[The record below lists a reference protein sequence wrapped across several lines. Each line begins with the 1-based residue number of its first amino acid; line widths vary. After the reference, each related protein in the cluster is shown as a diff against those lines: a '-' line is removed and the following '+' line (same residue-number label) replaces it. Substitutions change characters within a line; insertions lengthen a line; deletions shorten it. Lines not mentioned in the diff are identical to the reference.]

1 MAIKDELKNYLKK
14 NYQNILGDALSEL
27 KEVNTLLTEISKIN
41 DTLSKSRLEQI
52 GNKSF
57 DIASKYNKKATDY
70 LAAVQDASRAGYK
83 DAEGIAELSVAAQS
97 AGEMT
102 AELANQYISA
112 ADKAYQLGGSV
123 EKLKAVLDGSNN
135 ITNHNAV
142 TMTELAEGMSLVS
155 SQAASLGVE
164 ADETA
169 AMLGTMIATTKQG
182 GSEMAESFNV
192 ILHNLRQVTDE
203 EAGIDA
209 AGLKKYEEAC
219 KALNVSLRETKD
231 GVTSLRAP
239 MEVLKELS
247 DAYSRLDAG
256 DSRRTNL
263 LNSIGSPSDAGA
275 FQAVLE
281 NYDLYEKML
290 QEYSA
295 GTNSMVTEAEM
306 TADSWDGAMN
316 RLSNTWTDTIGNIAE
331 SDAVITIINGLN
343 GLLSVVNNVT
353 EALGSVGTIGLGA
366 GLFAGIKNIGKTYK
380 CTVSDHL
387 L

>member
-1 MAIKDELKNYLKK
+1 MALKNDITGRLKSV
-14 NYQNILGDALSEL
+14 LGDALSEL

-41 DTLSKSRLEQI
+41 DTLSKSKLEQI

-70 LAAVQDASRAGYK
+70 LAAVQEASRVGYK

-123 EKLKAVLDGSNN
+123 EKLKTVLDGSNN

-155 SQAASLGVE
+155 SQAASLGVG
-164 ADETA
+164 ADKTA

-182 GSEMAESFNV
+182 GSEMADAFNV

-219 KALNVSLRETKD
+219 RALNVSLRETEN
-231 GVTSLRAP
+231 GVTSLRDP
-239 MEVLKELS
+239 MEVLKDLS
-247 DAYSRLDAG
+247 DAYAKLDAG

-275 FQAVLE
+275 FQAILE

-295 GTNSMVTEAEM
+295 GTGSMAAEAEM
-306 TADSWDGAMN
+306 TADSWDGAMG
-316 RLSNTWTDTIGNIAE
+316 RLSDTWTKTIGNIAD
-331 SDAVITIINGLN
+331 SDAVISTINGLN
-343 GLLSVVNNVT
+343 NLLSVCYKVTDWLNSVNLMDNV
-353 EALGSVGTIGLGA
+353 AISAI
-366 GLFAGIKNIGKTYK
+366 FAKILSNN
-380 CTVSDHL
+380 DL
-387 L
+387 D

>member
-1 MAIKDELKNYLKK
+1 MAIKNDITGRLKSVLS
-14 NYQNILGDALSEL
+14 DALSEL

-41 DTLSKSRLEQI
+41 DTLSKSRLEKI
-52 GNKSF
+52 GNNSF

-70 LAAVQDASRAGYK
+70 LAAVQEASHAGYK

-123 EKLKAVLDGSNN
+123 EKLKTVLDGSNN

-182 GSEMAESFNV
+182 GSEMADAFNV

-203 EAGIDA
+203 AAGIDA
-209 AGLKKYEEAC
+209 VGLKKYEEAC
-219 KALNVSLRETKD
+219 RALNVSLRETKN
-231 GVTSLRAP
+231 GVTSLRDP

-247 DAYSRLDAG
+247 DAYSKLDAG

-275 FQAVLE
+275 LQAILE

-290 QEYSA
+290 QEYST
-295 GTNSMVTEAEM
+295 GTGSMVTEAEM

-343 GLLSVVNNVT
+343 GLLSVINNV
-353 EALGSVGTIGLGA
+353 ADAIGSFNTISIIGGGILGA
-366 GLFAGIKNIGKTYK
+366 KNLG
-380 CTVSDHL
+380 
-387 L
+387 

>member
-1 MAIKDELKNYLKK
+1 MAIKNDITGRLKSV
-14 NYQNILGDALSEL
+14 LGDALSEL

-41 DTLSKSRLEQI
+41 DTLSRSKLEQI

-70 LAAVQDASRAGYK
+70 LAAVQAASRVGYK

-142 TMTELAEGMSLVS
+142 TMAELAEGMSLVS

-182 GSEMAESFNV
+182 GSEMADAFNV
-192 ILHNLRQVTDE
+192 ILHNIRQVTDE

-209 AGLKKYEEAC
+209 EGLKKYEEAC
-219 KALNVSLRETKD
+219 KALNVSLRETEN
-231 GVTSLRAP
+231 GVTSLRDP

-247 DAYSRLDAG
+247 DAYSKLDTS

-295 GTNSMVTEAEM
+295 GTGSMVTEAEM

-353 EALGSVGTIGLGA
+353 DKLGSLGTIGVGA
-366 GLFAGIKNIGKTYK
+366 GLYAGIKNIGKTYK
-380 CTVSDHL
+380 CTVSNHL

>member
-1 MAIKDELKNYLKK
+1 MAIKNDITGRLKSVLS
-14 NYQNILGDALSEL
+14 DALSEL

-41 DTLSKSRLEQI
+41 DTLSKSRLEKI
-52 GNKSF
+52 GNNSF

-70 LAAVQDASRAGYK
+70 LAAVQEASHAGYK

-123 EKLKAVLDGSNN
+123 EKLKTVLDGSNN

-182 GSEMAESFNV
+182 GSEMADAFNV

-203 EAGIDA
+203 AAGIDA
-209 AGLKKYEEAC
+209 VGLKKYEEAC
-219 KALNVSLRETKD
+219 RALNVSLRETKN
-231 GVTSLRAP
+231 GVTSLRDP

-247 DAYSRLDAG
+247 DAYSKLDAG
-256 DSRRTNL
+256 NSRRTNL

-275 FQAVLE
+275 LQAILE

-290 QEYSA
+290 QEYST
-295 GTNSMVTEAEM
+295 GTGSMVTEAEM

-343 GLLSVVNNVT
+343 GLLSVVNSVT
-353 EALGSVGTIGLGA
+353 DKLGPLGTIGVGA
-366 GLFAGIKNIGKTYK
+366 GLYAGIKNIGKTYK
-380 CTVSDHL
+380 CTVSNHL